1 MTCTKY
7 FLLSP
12 GSCKW
17 SPRCVGQ
24 DPGSHLHYGG
34 SVWLS
39 LIKSNKLVA
48 GICCYLQCHSHP
60 PFLPVQFLINTR
72 TRGSCSFHLPAR
84 TKMASC
90 PPDVMGSWLSLHPGV
105 TLWKKHCT
113 KNDAQLP
120 GQGEA
125 SLLFFEG
132 VSTLRQVQPPHDHEL
147 RVQPTAAT
155 PQLSI

>member
-1 MTCTKY
+1 M
-7 FLLSP
+7 
-12 GSCKW
+12 
-17 SPRCVGQ
+17 GQ

-120 GQGEA
+120 GQVGGISPSQKVRRPPA
-125 SLLFFEG
+125 RPQNPPQQSAA
-132 VSTLRQVQPPHDHEL
+132 LRWVAWQPPQKVHQSSPPA
-147 RVQPTAAT
+147 QP
-155 PQLSI
+155 PVF